1 MEYVGKQSSITSKCP
16 AVKVSQHAQ
25 LPFREFFMER
35 LNDITGYK
43 RKDGKFGVRNHV
55 LVLPTV
61 CCVNGVINR
70 ISREVPEAVCIPH
83 AYGCGRGGARDL
95 KILSRILSGLVL
107 HPNVGGA
114 VIIGLGCEISNT
126 KNFLPLIK
134 DAGKPIEIFNVQ
146 EDGGSLETARK
157 GVAAAHRILSEV
169 RSLPRA
175 ALPWEKLLVAMECG
189 GSDAMSGVTANVA
202 MGAVSDWL
210 VEKGA
215 TVIFGENTEMIGTA
229 HVLARRAK
237 NAEVAKQIEEM
248 IERAEKL
255 TREVMGDLASVVIS
269 PGNMDGGMSTIAE
282 KSMGCIVKGGTTAIQ
297 QVVDYGET
305 PSERGLILQDGPGY
319 DGDSMAGLAASGCQ
333 IMFFSTGRGTP
344 AGFPALPVIKV
355 ASNTKIYGAMKEDM
369 DINAGTLVEGQPLN
383 ALRQQMIDLMV
394 RVINGEKTRTE
405 VNGMDV
411 FTMMTVHPPF

>member
-1 MEYVGKQSSITSKCP
+1 MLPIKNNKEPLGKGLKAHSTAFST
-16 AVKVSQHAQ
+16 QH
-25 LPFREFFMER
+25 MSG
-35 LNDITGYK
+35 ITGYE
-43 RKDGKFGVRNHV
+43 RKNGTFGIRNHV

-61 CCVNGVINR
+61 SCVNGVIHR
-70 ISREVPEAVCIPH
+70 ISREVPEAVCLPH
-83 AYGCGRGGARDL
+83 AYGCGRGGRRDME
-95 KILSRILSGLVL
+95 ILSRILSGLVR

-126 KNFLPLIK
+126 KSLLPLIK
-134 DAGKPIEIFNVQ
+134 EAGKPIEVFNVQ
-146 EDGGSLETARK
+146 EDGGSLETAKK
-157 GVAAAHRILSEV
+157 GVAAARRILSEV
-169 RSLPRA
+169 SSQPRV
-175 ALPWEKLLVAMECG
+175 ALPWDKLLIAMECG

-237 NAEVAKQIEEM
+237 NAEVAKQIEQM

-255 TREVMGDLASVVIS
+255 TQEVMGNLASMVIS

-282 KSMGCIVKGGTTAIQ
+282 KSMGCIFKGGATTIN
-297 QVVDYGET
+297 QVVDYGEA

-319 DGDSMAGLAASGCQ
+319 DGDSMAGLAASGSQ
-333 IMFFSTGRGTP
+333 LMFFSTGRGTP

-355 ASNTKIYGAMKEDM
+355 ASNTRIYEAMRDDM
-369 DINAGTLVEGQPLN
+369 DVNAGTLVEGQHLN
-383 ALRQQMIDLMV
+383 GLRAEMIDLMI
-394 RVINGEKTRTE
+394 RVINGEKTKAE
-405 VNGMDV
+405 INGMDV
-411 FTMMTVHPPF
+411 FTFMTVHPPF